1 MLYGRAMPSPRRADG
16 APEGSQTCVYPLTIQ
31 ADPDRGP
38 RRVGAGRRPRARM
51 TNPIVLD
58 LADVRPIGIDLDRK
72 ANEVS
77 RL

>member
-1 MLYGRAMPSPRRADG
+1 
-16 APEGSQTCVYPLTIQ
+16 
-31 ADPDRGP
+31 
-38 RRVGAGRRPRARM
+38 M